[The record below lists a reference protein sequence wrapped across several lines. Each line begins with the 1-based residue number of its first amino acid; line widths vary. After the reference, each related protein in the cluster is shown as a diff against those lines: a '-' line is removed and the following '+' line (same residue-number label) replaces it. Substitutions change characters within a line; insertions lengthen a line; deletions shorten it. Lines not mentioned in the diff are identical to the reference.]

1 MQLLG
6 WVGAGLVVVVCAGLW
21 MALRIARRVT
31 GAVDGLNDA
40 ALALGAG
47 RPVRLPRTQLV
58 EADAVGAAILQASD
72 ILDHARHL
80 AYHDALT
87 GLCNRALFDEML
99 RRHVAASER
108 HGTPLAVLL
117 LDLDGFKSVNDRHG
131 HAMGDAV
138 LKSAAARIIGAVRAE
153 DVAARLGGDEFGV
166 LLFEADA
173 TQARLTAERMVALLS
188 EPYAGADTPISAS
201 VGIAVWPHAGRTPA
215 ALLAGADRALYEAK
229 RGGKRR
235 ASVAR

>member
-1 MQLLG
+1 
-6 WVGAGLVVVVCAGLW
+6 
-21 MALRIARRVT
+21 
-31 GAVDGLNDA
+31 
-40 ALALGAG
+40 
-47 RPVRLPRTQLV
+47 
-58 EADAVGAAILQASD
+58 
-72 ILDHARHL
+72 
-80 AYHDALT
+80 
-87 GLCNRALFDEML
+87 
-99 RRHVAASER
+99 
-108 HGTPLAVLL
+108 
-117 LDLDGFKSVNDRHG
+117 
-131 HAMGDAV
+131 MGDAV

-201 VGIAVWPHAGRTPA
+201 VGIAVWPQAGRTPA